1 MFKRK
6 QCCKNPDYEV
16 IEKFFTYKDNNQN
29 NNVYPFQSYTK
40 TTTFS
45 IPIKILDDIVEASKN
60 ATIEEIQTIINNKLN
75 FLIEENN
82 KKKRSYVEL
91 QKCKNCGYIKKV
103 EIKL

>member
-6 QCCKNPDYEV
+6 QCCKNPDYNV
-16 IEKFFTYKDNNQN
+16 IEKFFTYYD
-29 NNVYPFQSYTK
+29 NNVYPFQSCTK

-75 FLIEENN
+75 FLIEENSN
-82 KKKRSYVEL
+82 KKKKSYVEL

-103 EIKL
+103 EVKL